1 MSQIYKI
8 IFGFVSFFSY
18 FLNNTIKYNNEKLMK
33 TGKYIPL
40 GTYNNVKIGY
50 GTVDFKNLKTI
61 YLKLNSWVQPENDTE
76 DYNQTILKTRRKI
89 KESIYNLKDLNFK
102 DQCIVDLDI
111 RTKGIKLEKRSFMN
125 LEITLY
131 VEKQFD
137 VKSKEIK
144 NTIKNL
150 LENVINDG
158 LIDKKLFNFNKSK
171 K

>member
-1 MSQIYKI
+1 
-8 IFGFVSFFSY
+8 
-18 FLNNTIKYNNEKLMK
+18 MK

-76 DYNQTILKTRRKI
+76 DYNQTISKTRRKI

-150 LENVINDG
+150 LEGVVNEG
-158 LIDKKLFNFNKSK
+158 LIDKKLFNFHKSK

>member
-1 MSQIYKI
+1 
-8 IFGFVSFFSY
+8 
-18 FLNNTIKYNNEKLMK
+18 MK

-89 KESIYNLKDLNFK
+89 KESIYNLKDSNFK
-102 DQCIVDLDI
+102 NQCIVDLDI

-150 LENVINDG
+150 LEYVINDG